1 MSNRELK
8 IRLTGD
14 NSGIKA
20 AAAESVESLKK
31 VDTAAGGVGQAMGR
45 ARDATGKFT
54 AGVKEAG
61 EAGEAAGKR
70 GSMSFTELASAI
82 SVVKQGFGPL
92 ISLAH
97 EYGAA
102 MEAAAAKRR
111 EITKS
116 FTDERDRLRG
126 LATVMDTVANTEFT
140 KKQSAF
146 RAATGLTSNEALG
159 YREGFQNAAA
169 AFKGTRISAAGHE
182 AAELQGAK
190 LSAVLGLP
198 PEEMGEMMGN
208 VVGFRD
214 RTKMTDEEAAAD
226 VRSKAFGAEM
236 LLQHG
241 KGNPAVMTR
250 QFNMTSASALN
261 EDAMKGSFQTENQV
275 ATAVSIAAE
284 KHDAQAA
291 EMVKAALRVYRNF
304 DDKQTKPLLEGAGVG
319 REDTFESATRK
330 IADFV
335 GKEAAAGPAGTKT
348 TDVLA
353 KYIPEHLGREA
364 VEVFANKVALFD
376 ERANYAKAFEGTAP
390 SQAAIDKA
398 EADAD
403 QGLQLRKAEEAK
415 AQHEAQRGAL
425 DARMATLRAQANAE
439 NEDPTI
445 GAPTGTMERWFGNQ
459 ATRFTS
465 FGLGDPER
473 IRQEQ
478 RMAHILARRGRAVG
492 LDMTPLVDDF
502 PETAKADLQAMIDKI
517 TAAGG
522 DPYRDLTKE
531 QMEEFKKQTALLQ
544 AIAKAVTPAGTPPP
558 MPLGRELPKRP

>member
-1 MSNRELK
+1 MSDRELK

-102 MEAAAAKRR
+102 LEAAAAKRR

-116 FTDERDRLRG
+116 FTDERDRLRA
-126 LATVMDTVANTEFT
+126 LATVMDTVANTDFT

-146 RAATGLTSNEALG
+146 RAATGMTANEALSF
-159 YREGFQNAAA
+159 REEFQNAGAQ
-169 AFKGTRISAAGHE
+169 FKGTRISAAGHE
-182 AAELQGAK
+182 AAELQGGK
-190 LSAVLGLP
+190 LSAILGLP
-198 PEEMGEMMGN
+198 PEQTGEMTGR
-208 VVGFRD
+208 VVGMRD
-214 RTKMTDEEAAAD
+214 RTKMTDEAAAAD
-226 VRSKAFGAEM
+226 VRAKTYSASM
-236 LLQHG
+236 ILQHG
-241 KGNPAVMTR
+241 SGRPSVLTN
-250 QFNMTSASALN
+250 QFNMAAASALN
-261 EDAMKGSFQTENQV
+261 EDAMKGAFQDPNQV

-304 DDKQTKPLLEGAGVG
+304 DDKDTKPLLEGAGVG
-319 REDTFESATRK
+319 RETSFEDATRK

-335 GKEAAAGPAGTKT
+335 AKEAKAGPAGTKM

-353 KYIPEHLGREA
+353 KYVPEHLGREA
-364 VEVFANKVALFD
+364 VEVFTNKVALFD
-376 ERANYAKAFEGTAP
+376 ERAAYAKQFEGTAP
-390 SQAAIDKA
+390 SQAVIDKA
-398 EADAD
+398 TADAD
-403 QGLQLRKAEEAK
+403 QGLQLRLAEEAK
-415 AQHEAQRGAL
+415 AKAMADRASL
-425 DARMATLRAQANAE
+425 DARMETLRKQADAE
-439 NEDPTI
+439 NESDAV
-445 GAPTGTMERWFGNQ
+445 GAPTGSMARWWGNQ
-459 ATRFTS
+459 ATRAMTG
-465 FGLGDPER
+465 GLADPER
-473 IRQEQ
+473 VRQEQ
-478 RMAHILARRGRAVG
+478 RMAHILARRGKSVG

-502 PETAKADLQAMIDKI
+502 PETAKSDLQAMVAKI
-517 TAAGG
+517 EAAGG
-522 DPYRDLTKE
+522 DPYKDMVPILKDIAE
-531 QMEEFKKQTALLQ
+531 SNK
-544 AIAKAVTPAGTPPP
+544 AIAKALIPGGTPPP